1 MGNNPE
7 TIELEFKARSH
18 IFKLLGD
25 ELIGNDRLAVFE
37 LVKNA
42 YDADATSVAI
52 ELGLKSERP
61 QITIIDNGSGMS
73 LDDIKRGWL
82 EIGSS
87 YKRGKNRVKTN
98 RERTPLGEKG
108 VGRLAAHKLGST
120 LEIITKKENSDE
132 LHIAIHWPTLISD
145 EKYLEDSKIK
155 VERKIRPTL
164 FREGSTGTFLKISDL
179 HKPTWERGDVRSLHR
194 LLTGLI
200 SPFEKP
206 DKFDIQLSAP
216 DMEDWLKDMFSTEDI
231 LSIAPWKFSF
241 KIKEDGSFTW
251 KYEFSPPKKLRT
263 VKSRTLTSNDSVDL
277 ERLEL
282 RNEDRSKPRD
292 QKLLTSR
299 DLEGIGRISGTFHVY
314 FRRKEVL
321 DIPGHS
327 REIRAYLDTHTGVR
341 IYRDGVRVYNYGEP
355 EDDWLGLNADRIN
368 SPADK
373 MGTNSVIGVIDLSLE
388 GSQKLNE
395 KTNREGFDENETYL
409 RFRNIVRSVVNRLDN
424 LRNKDRRALEAAI
437 RSDVKEAN
445 PKKFESAIEKI
456 RAAVSRNHAI
466 EKAISPQLDY
476 VEREYKRLAEIATST
491 GLAGM
496 NLPLIFH
503 EIEREITRLD
513 VAVKNGDDLSSLSSR
528 IRHIAQLLEGFTP
541 LVKRS
546 GVQTT
551 SIRKLVQRL
560 SDINEGR
567 LKAHQIIF
575 SAPVLSEEDQDF
587 QIHGLLNLY
596 LSAMNNLLDNSIHWV
611 SKHAEAKGANY
622 TRAIQI
628 RTLTDW
634 AGEGPCLAFLD
645 SGPGFTIDTDD
656 AIRPFV
662 SDRAGGMGLGLYFS
676 RLVMELQGGNL
687 IITHPKELEIST
699 PLSGAAVLLRFR
711 KVSEK

>member
-1 MGNNPE
+1 MGNNSE
-7 TIELEFKARSH
+7 TLEFEFKARSH

-42 YDADATSVAI
+42 YDADATNVLI
-52 ELGLKSERP
+52 ELCVKSEQP
-61 QITIIDNGSGMS
+61 QITIFDNGSGMS

-87 YKRGKNRVKTN
+87 YKRGKNRTKTT

-108 VGRLAAHKLGST
+108 VGRLAAHKLGSN
-120 LEIITKKENSDE
+120 LEIITKKKNCDE
-132 LHIAIHWPTLISD
+132 LHISIHWPTLISD

-155 VERKIRPTL
+155 VERKVQPTL
-164 FREGSTGTFLKISDL
+164 FKGKETGTLLKISEL

-206 DKFDIQLSAP
+206 DKFDIKLSAP
-216 DMEDWLKDMFSTEDI
+216 GMEDWLKDMFSTEDI

-241 KIKEDGSFTW
+241 KINEAGQFKW
-251 KYEFSPPKKLRT
+251 KYEFRPPKKLRT
-263 VKSRTLTSNDSVDL
+263 VKSRTLTSEDGVDFG
-277 ERLEL
+277 RLEL

-292 QKLLTSR
+292 QKLLTAK
-299 DLEGIGRISGTFHVY
+299 DLEGIGRISGSFYVY

-355 EDDWLGLNADRIN
+355 EDDWLGLNSDRIN

-388 GSQKLNE
+388 GSQRLKE
-395 KTNREGFDENETYL
+395 KTNREGFDENDIYL
-409 RFRNIVRSVVNRLDN
+409 RFRNIIRSVVNRLDN
-424 LRNKDRRALEAAI
+424 LRNKDRRLLEAAI
-437 RSDVKEAN
+437 RSDSKEAN
-445 PKKFESAIEKI
+445 PKKFEGAIAKI
-456 RAAVSRNHAI
+456 REAVSRNHTI

-491 GLAGM
+491 GLAGL

-513 VAVKNGDDLSSLSSR
+513 AAVKSGEDLSSLSSR
-528 IRHIAQLLEGFTP
+528 IRHISQLLEGFTP

-546 GVQTT
+546 GVQTAP
-551 SIRKLVQRL
+551 IKKLVQRL
-560 SDINEGR
+560 VDINEGR
-567 LKAHQIIF
+567 LKAHNIVF
-575 SAPVLSEEDQDF
+575 SAPVLSEEDPDF
-587 QIHGLLNLY
+587 PIHGLLNLY

-611 SKHAEAKGANY
+611 SKHAEAKGGKHP
-622 TRAIQI
+622 RAIQV
-628 RTLTDW
+628 RTLPAW
-634 AGEGPCLAFLD
+634 ADEGPCLAFID
-645 SGPGFTIDTDD
+645 SGPGFTIDHED
-656 AIRPFV
+656 AMRPFV
-662 SDRAGGMGLGLYFS
+662 SDRVGGMGLGLYFS
-676 RLVMELQGGNL
+676 RLVMELQGGSL
-687 IITHPKELEIST
+687 IITHPKELELGT
-699 PLSGAAVLLRFR
+699 PLNGAAVILRFR
-711 KVSEK
+711 NVSEK